1 MQILE
6 DHPGGRM
13 RGSATVLTPSC
24 SDKNLFFTPGHSPQG
39 WARGLV
45 NPEPTFVFELLSFT

>member
-1 MQILE
+1 
-6 DHPGGRM
+6 M